1 MAAAAA
7 THNNNFTDEKT
18 NGTNIKEQM
27 EIQRQLKTTPSIW
40 SSNVVIRCDW
50 PEVVHICLTYSV
62 LTQLVWLA
70 NISLLTHNIP
80 KTFQVWWKIAAMTT
94 LPSHHLS
101 WLALGRCFKFLRC
114 FVSFCKWLGLLFGCV
129 PTGGWLGGA
138 EKFAPFAKFAPT
150 SEIWFGPI
158 ATLHILPSIVNVV
171 QLVSDPIVTPVM
183 LTDSL

>member
-1 MAAAAA
+1 MI
-7 THNNNFTDEKT
+7 
-18 NGTNIKEQM
+18 G
-27 EIQRQLKTTPSIW
+27 LKLSTFASLLLFW
-40 SSNVVIRCDW
+40 LFWLCQ
-50 PEVVHICLTYSV
+50 
-62 LTQLVWLA
+62 TQLVWLA

-101 WLALGRCFKFLRC
+101 WLRLGRCFKFLCC

-158 ATLHILPSIVNVV
+158 ATLQILPSIVNVV

-183 LTDSL
+183 LTDFFIIWNKKEGGKKIGIFRILVF